1 VNPALGRV
9 APTAIEIPLG
19 DGAALHGCVW
29 AASAPRGLVAIVHG
43 LGEHA
48 GRYGAF
54 ASDLVESRSTVA
66 SFDWPGHGRS
76 SGPRGDASW
85 IDVRE
90 RVVPALLRALRAAA
104 PAARPLRLFGHSMG
118 GVMALDYALAHP
130 DTIDAVVAS
139 APGLRAAFDPPWWK
153 VAGARLLRVLAPRTG
168 VAHGLPLQGLSRDP
182 EVLARYEDDPL
193 VHGVM
198 SPRLY
203 FGLREAQARVLAAAP
218 ALRVP
223 ALVLA
228 GTADPIVDWTVARDF
243 VSAAPSRLATFVPI
257 EGAYH
262 EILNDL
268 ARPIVLAHI
277 LSPTSVPD

>member
-1 VNPALGRV
+1 
-9 APTAIEIPLG
+9 
-19 DGAALHGCVW
+19 
-29 AASAPRGLVAIVHG
+29 
-43 LGEHA
+43 
-48 GRYGAF
+48 
-54 ASDLVESRSTVA
+54 
-66 SFDWPGHGRS
+66 
-76 SGPRGDASW
+76 
-85 IDVRE
+85 
-90 RVVPALLRALRAAA
+90 
-104 PAARPLRLFGHSMG
+104 
-118 GVMALDYALAHP
+118 
-130 DTIDAVVAS
+130 
-139 APGLRAAFDPPWWK
+139 
-153 VAGARLLRVLAPRTG
+153 
-168 VAHGLPLQGLSRDP
+168 
-182 EVLARYEDDPL
+182 
-193 VHGVM
+193 M